1 MASITG
7 GVPVGGFI
15 SPTDTEDTFA
25 VTDPTYGL
33 GGLRNVASTT
43 ERDAISDDR
52 REQGMLVFVENEG
65 QYYGLSGGVSNS
77 DWVVFAQG
85 PAGPT
90 GPGGGEQGETGPTGP
105 TGNTGPIGNTG
116 PSITGEKGETG
127 PTGITGF
134 TGNTGPIGNTGDTGS
149 KGETGPSGPTGDQG
163 TKGETGPTGDQGT
176 KGETGPTGDQG
187 IKGETGPSVTG
198 PTGDQG
204 IKGETGP
211 TGDQGIKGETGPS
224 VTGPTGDQG
233 VKGETGSTG
242 DQGTKGETGPTGD
255 QGTKGE
261 TGPSVTGP
269 TGDQGVKGETGSTG
283 DQGTK
288 GETGPTGDQGTKGE
302 TGPTGD
308 QGVKGETGP
317 SVTGPTGDQGTKG
330 ETGPTGDQGIKGE
343 TGSTGDQGIKG
354 ETGSTGDQG
363 VKGETG
369 PTGDQGTK
377 GETGPTGDQ
386 GIKGETGST
395 GDQGI
400 KGETGSTGD
409 QGVKGE
415 TGPTGDQGIKG
426 ETGANGIDTYGI
438 EYDFD
443 TSTTASD
450 PGSGGFRF
458 SIDWT
463 VGIIG
468 NAYNAYVSET
478 DNNGVGID
486 PLLDTLTDSS
496 NTNKALI
503 VLYKKGTP
511 SVNAKFYVTGQT
523 DNGSWRTLDIKY
535 IDRDAFGTVG
545 NGDEVMMTISII
557 ADQGTKGETGST
569 GDQGIKGETGPTGD
583 QGIKGETGPSV
594 TGPTGDQGTKGETGP
609 TGDQGIKGETGST
622 GDQGIKGETGPTGD
636 QGVKGETGS
645 TGDQGI
651 KGETG
656 PTGDQG
662 IKGETG
668 STGDQGI
675 KGETGSTGDQ
685 GIKGETGSTGDQGV
699 KGETGS
705 TGDQGI
711 KGETGPTGEKF
722 GPNYV
727 YTSSALGGIASSNG
741 EILHG
746 TGGSQ
751 QLSIYKLDSDGGDF
765 RDTLSQSVNNS
776 GRVVLGFTDLNI
788 ERSFYYDSV
797 TYNGTAFTFT
807 PTAVVPDLDT
817 GSGKTVKV
825 QVIVDSPARSAS
837 EYFGFPDGT
846 EATSIVTSFNGET
859 GDVTTDAMV
868 LNVAGI
874 SADGGITASGRVFG
888 ESVSVDGHLLVK
900 DGSQLQ
906 IKPSGF
912 LVTAID
918 GNGIYTFGRYYATS
932 YVQSGSYVHAGTGV
946 SLDAG
951 GITFADG
958 TFQSSAAS
966 GSGVTAGAG
975 MVLTGSTL
983 GIDPTAVI
991 HVAGISSDG
1000 GITMNAGEYLR
1011 WTDNDSIR
1019 SVGGVFRFNA
1029 SGTNVLNM
1037 TPSMLD
1043 IKTNMNVEGLAHFEA
1058 GISSD
1063 AGITVGNLN
1072 IDGYRIK
1079 DFSNTTD
1086 FVDFGANRVDFYQ
1099 NNDRMLKINGSTSVI
1114 VGSSSEPKALQVF
1127 GTQSIS
1133 DLLTTSAGISMDAA
1147 GITFPDGTFQST
1159 AAPTTLTDSY
1169 TGQIETAEDKTYTL
1183 DPNVSTARTIT
1194 GYYIRCGSGGVT
1206 AALQNAGNQVAQTP
1220 VTTTSGGYVG
1230 FFANTSVA
1238 AGATL
1243 TIVTTGNN
1251 SATDV
1256 VFNVEYTT
1264 TL

>member
-1 MASITG
+1 MTTFPLNPTNGLTHSI
-7 GVPVGGFI
+7 
-15 SPTDTEDTFA
+15 
-25 VTDPTYGL
+25 
-33 GGLRNVASTT
+33 N
-43 ERDAISDDR
+43 DR
-52 REQGMLVFVENEG
+52 VWSWNGYAWEKTNQ
-65 QYYGLSGGVSNS
+65 SGGGGT
-77 DWVVFAQG
+77 G

-90 GPGGGEQGETGPTGP
+90 GPTGP
-105 TGNTGPIGNTG
+105 
-116 PSITGEKGETG
+116 
-127 PTGITGF
+127 
-134 TGNTGPIGNTGDTGS
+134 
-149 KGETGPSGPTGDQG
+149 
-163 TKGETGPTGDQGT
+163 
-176 KGETGPTGDQG
+176 
-187 IKGETGPSVTG
+187 
-198 PTGDQG
+198 
-204 IKGETGP
+204 
-211 TGDQGIKGETGPS
+211 
-224 VTGPTGDQG
+224 
-233 VKGETGSTG
+233 
-242 DQGTKGETGPTGD
+242 
-255 QGTKGE
+255 
-261 TGPSVTGP
+261 
-269 TGDQGVKGETGSTG
+269 
-283 DQGTK
+283 
-288 GETGPTGDQGTKGE
+288 
-302 TGPTGD
+302 
-308 QGVKGETGP
+308 
-317 SVTGPTGDQGTKG
+317 
-330 ETGPTGDQGIKGE
+330 
-343 TGSTGDQGIKG
+343 
-354 ETGSTGDQG
+354 
-363 VKGETG
+363 
-369 PTGDQGTK
+369 
-377 GETGPTGDQ
+377 
-386 GIKGETGST
+386 
-395 GDQGI
+395 
-400 KGETGSTGD
+400 
-409 QGVKGE
+409 
-415 TGPTGDQGIKG
+415 
-426 ETGANGIDTYGI
+426 TGANGIDTYGI

-535 IDRDAFGTVG
+535 IDRDSFGTVG
-545 NGDEVMMTISII
+545 NGDEMMMTISII

-594 TGPTGDQGTKGETGP
+594 TGPTGEQGIKGETGP
-609 TGDQGIKGETGST
+609 TGDQGVKGETGSTGDQGIKGETGST

-636 QGVKGETGS
+636 QGDQGVKGETGPTGDQGTKGETGPTGDQGIKGETGS

-685 GIKGETGSTGDQGV
+685 GIKGETGDS
-699 KGETGS
+699 
-705 TGDQGI
+705 
-711 KGETGPTGEKF
+711 GPTGERF

-727 YTSSALGGIASSNG
+727 YTSSVFGGIASSNG
-741 EILHG
+741 EILHA

-751 QLSIYKLDSDGGDF
+751 QLSIYKFDSEGGDF

-776 GRVVLGFTDLNI
+776 GRVVLGFSDLNI

-874 SADGGITASGRVFG
+874 SADGGITTSGNVNISG
-888 ESVSVDGHLLVK
+888 ELQSNEWHAKDHTGFIRFDGGGGGGIDFYTTNSTKYLELGYPDGVKTHQPLTVYLSSANQFYADSVLV
-900 DGSQLQ
+900 QA
-906 IKPSGF
+906 KPIFVTESG
-912 LVTAID
+912 I
-918 GNGIYTFGRYYATS
+918 S
-932 YVQSGSYVHAGTGV
+932 M
-946 SLDAG
+946 DAA
-951 GITFADG
+951 GITFPDG

-983 GIDPTAVI
+983 GIDPTAII
-991 HVAGISSDG
+991 HVAGISADG
-1000 GITMNAGEYLR
+1000 GITSSGNVHADGRVSVNGHELFRNGSQLKFDINGQGGNISFGEWGNGIFGSYLKTGSYLQAG
-1011 WTDNDSIR
+1011 T
-1019 SVGGVFRFNA
+1019 
-1029 SGTNVLNM
+1029 
-1037 TPSMLD
+1037 
-1043 IKTNMNVEGLAHFEA
+1043 
-1058 GISSD
+1058 GIS
-1063 AGITVGNLN
+1063 L
-1072 IDGYRIK
+1072 DG
-1079 DFSNTTD
+1079 
-1086 FVDFGANRVDFYQ
+1086 G
-1099 NNDRMLKINGSTSVI
+1099 
-1114 VGSSSEPKALQVF
+1114 
-1127 GTQSIS
+1127 
-1133 DLLTTSAGISMDAA
+1133 
-1147 GITFPDGTFQST
+1147 GITFADGTFQST

-1220 VTTTSGGYVG
+1220 VTTTSGDYVG